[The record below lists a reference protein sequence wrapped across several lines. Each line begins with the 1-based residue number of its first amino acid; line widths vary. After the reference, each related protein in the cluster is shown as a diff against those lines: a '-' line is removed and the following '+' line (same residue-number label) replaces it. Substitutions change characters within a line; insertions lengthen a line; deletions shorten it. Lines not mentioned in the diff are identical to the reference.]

1 MLTIFLFVAAALAG
15 SVHAQQFDPSAYAAE
30 DVVERDFAI
39 IGGGAAGTYAAIS
52 LADQNK
58 TFTMVEVAERLGGN
72 TRTFRGARAY
82 YMRTVLLD
90 WPDKQ
95 ALEVLAN
102 IREAMAPDSV
112 LLVQDLVYNDRKDP
126 MSPMSA
132 LLDFM
137 MMECFSALQRT
148 EAE

>member
-1 MLTIFLFVAAALAG
+1 
-15 SVHAQQFDPSAYAAE
+15 
-30 DVVERDFAI
+30 
-39 IGGGAAGTYAAIS
+39 
-52 LADQNK
+52 
-58 TFTMVEVAERLGGN
+58 
-72 TRTFRGARAY
+72 
-82 YMRTVLLD
+82 MRTVLLD

-126 MSPMSA
+126 VSPMSA

-137 MMECFSALQRT
+137 MMGCFSALQRT